1 MTVLD
6 RPATGPGGRDRH
18 PRSHTAFDEPELE
31 DGGTWR
37 ESRVKLIVAVIKPFK
52 ADEVLEALHN
62 LNVSGITLTE
72 GRGHGRQRGHTEVY
86 RGAEYQVDLIPKSC
100 LQVLVEDADVSKVV
114 DAIVEA
120 ARTGKIGDGKV
131 WTVPVDDAVR
141 IRTGERGSD
150 AL

>member
-1 MTVLD
+1 
-6 RPATGPGGRDRH
+6 
-18 PRSHTAFDEPELE
+18 
-31 DGGTWR
+31 
-37 ESRVKLIVAVIKPFK
+37 VKLIVAVIKPFK

>member
-1 MTVLD
+1 M
-6 RPATGPGGRDRH
+6 
-18 PRSHTAFDEPELE
+18 
-31 DGGTWR
+31 
-37 ESRVKLIVAVIKPFK
+37 KLIVAVIKPFK

>member
-6 RPATGPGGRDRH
+6 RPATGPGGRDRR
-18 PRSHTAFDEPELE
+18 PRSHTAVDEPELE